1 MNAIE
6 TSDRR
11 LKLDPSS
18 VRVGHLFGQGYFLDE
33 AVESL
38 RLENARFCGFGILNS
53 HFEGGQWL
61 GVKLERVDMACV
73 RFRHV
78 YFENVDFGDCTFASV
93 VFDACV
99 FSGCVFDLQA
109 QGLEKRGCHEVRAAV
124 PPAQHPREQ
133 GVVPPVAPT
142 AEAAAPKPPANPVQD
157 RFDRIER

>member
-61 GVKLERVDMACV
+61 GVKLERVDIACV

-133 GVVPPVAPT
+133 GVVPPVALT
-142 AEAAAPKPPANPVQD
+142 AEAAAPTPPANPVQD